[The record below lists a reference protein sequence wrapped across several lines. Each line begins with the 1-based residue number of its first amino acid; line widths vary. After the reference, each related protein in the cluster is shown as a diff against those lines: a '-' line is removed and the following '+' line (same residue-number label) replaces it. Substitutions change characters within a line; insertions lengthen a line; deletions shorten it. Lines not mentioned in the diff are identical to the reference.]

1 MLWDYIRSRRV
12 TLAVWA
18 IVCVLFAAVFALY
31 SLPLKAV
38 LYGAAVSGFFGL
50 TAAAVD
56 FLYYRR
62 KRLRLKKLADE
73 IIYTIDG
80 LPSPVYG
87 IEEDYCELVRILYEN
102 MRCVWDEMSEKYS
115 DMTEY
120 YTIWAHQ
127 IKTPIAAMGLIL
139 QEAGQSDEL
148 NREQNIALCREQNL
162 ALRRELSDN
171 LQRIEQYA
179 EMVMCY
185 LRLDS
190 DSTDYV
196 IKEYDLDGIV
206 RQAVRKFSRQFIRK
220 KLSLTYEPLRKTVLT
235 DEKWLLFVIEQ
246 VISNA
251 VKYTKTGGA
260 EIYCEEPLTLCI
272 RDTGIGA
279 ASEDLPRL
287 FEKGYTGCNGRLD
300 KKASGIGLYLCKRIC
315 TKLGH
320 GISAE
325 NAPGG
330 GLIIKLNLETKQT
343 EHE

>member
-1 MLWDYIRSRRV
+1 MLWDYIKSRRF
-12 TLAVWA
+12 TLAVWV
-18 IVCVLFAAVFALY
+18 IVCALFAAVFALY

-56 FLYYRR
+56 FIYYRR

-73 IIYTIDG
+73 IIYTADG
-80 LPSPVYG
+80 LPQPVYG
-87 IEEDYCELVRILYEN
+87 VEEDYCELVRILYEN
-102 MRCVWDEMSEKYS
+102 MRRAEDEMSEKYS

-139 QEAGQSDEL
+139 QEVGQSDEL
-148 NREQNIALCREQNL
+148 N
-162 ALRRELSDN
+162 RELSDN

-220 KLSLTYEPLRKTVLT
+220 KLSLTYEPLNKTVLT

-279 ASEDLPRL
+279 APEDLPRL

-325 NAPGG
+325 NAPDG

>member
-1 MLWDYIRSRRV
+1 MLWDYIRSHRV
-12 TLAVWA
+12 SVLVWA
-18 IVCVLFAAVFALY
+18 IVCAVFASLFALY

-38 LYGAAVSGFFGL
+38 LYGAAVSVFFGL

-73 IIYTIDG
+73 IIYTVDG
-80 LPSPVYG
+80 LPQSPFG
-87 IEEDYCELVRILYEN
+87 IEEDYCGLVRILYEN
-102 MRCVWDEMSEKYS
+102 MRRTEDEMAEKYS
-115 DMTEY
+115 DMTDY
-120 YTIWAHQ
+120 YTLWAHQ

-139 QEAGQSDEL
+139 QESGKSDTVS
-148 NREQNIALCREQNL
+148 
-162 ALRRELSDN
+162 RELSYD
-171 LQRIEQYA
+171 LQKIEQYV

-190 DSTDYV
+190 DHTDFV

-220 KLSLTYEPLRKTVLT
+220 KLSLTYEPLRKTVIT

-251 VKYTKTGGA
+251 VKYTRTGGA

-279 ASEDLPRL
+279 APEDLPRI

-325 NAPGG
+325 SCPNG
-330 GLIIKLNLETKQT
+330 GLIIRIDLET
-343 EHE
+343 ERPEAE

>member
-1 MLWDYIRSRRV
+1 MLWDYIRSCRV
-12 TLAVWA
+12 SVLVWA
-18 IVCVLFAAVFALY
+18 IVCAVFAAVFALY

-38 LYGAAVSGFFGL
+38 LYGAAVSVFFGM

-56 FLYYRR
+56 FIYYRR

-73 IIYTIDG
+73 IIYTADG
-80 LPSPVYG
+80 LPQPVYG
-87 IEEDYCELVRILYEN
+87 IEEDYCELVKILYEN
-102 MRCVWDEMSEKYS
+102 MRLTEDEMAEKYS
-115 DMTEY
+115 DMTDY
-120 YTIWAHQ
+120 YTLWAHQ

-139 QEAGQSDEL
+139 QEVDQSDDTNSEL
-148 NREQNIALCREQNL
+148 N
-162 ALRRELSDN
+162 RELSDN
-171 LQRIEQYA
+171 LQKIGQYA

-220 KLSLTYEPLRKTVLT
+220 KLSLTYEPLQKTVLT

-246 VISNA
+246 IISNA

-279 ASEDLPRL
+279 APEDLPRI

-320 GISAE
+320 DISAN
-325 NAPGG
+325 NAEGG
-330 GLIIKLNLETKQT
+330 GLIIRINLDTDRT

>member
-12 TLAVWA
+12 TVAVWT
-18 IVCVLFAAVFALY
+18 IVCVIFAAVFALY

-73 IIYTIDG
+73 IIYTADG
-80 LPSPVYG
+80 LPSPLNGV
-87 IEEDYCELVRILYEN
+87 EADYCELVRILYEN
-102 MRCVWDEMSEKYS
+102 MRRVWDEMSEKYS

-148 NREQNIALCREQNL
+148 N
-162 ALRRELSDN
+162 RELSDN

-279 ASEDLPRL
+279 APEDLPRL

-325 NAPGG
+325 NADGG

>member
-1 MLWDYIRSRRV
+1 
-12 TLAVWA
+12 
-18 IVCVLFAAVFALY
+18 
-31 SLPLKAV
+31 
-38 LYGAAVSGFFGL
+38 
-50 TAAAVD
+50 
-56 FLYYRR
+56 
-62 KRLRLKKLADE
+62 
-73 IIYTIDG
+73 
-80 LPSPVYG
+80 
-87 IEEDYCELVRILYEN
+87 
-102 MRCVWDEMSEKYS
+102 
-115 DMTEY
+115 MTDY

-148 NREQNIALCREQNL
+148 NREQNL
-162 ALRRELSDN
+162 ALLREISDN

-190 DSTDYV
+190 DSTDFV
-196 IKEYDLDGIV
+196 IKEYDLDEIV

-220 KLSLTYEPLRKTVLT
+220 KLSLTYEPLEKTVLT

-272 RDTGIGA
+272 RDTGIGVA
-279 ASEDLPRL
+279 PEDLPRL

-320 GISAE
+320 NISAE
-325 NAPGG
+325 NAEGG
-330 GLIIKLNLETKQT
+330 GMVIRIDLDKINTELE
-343 EHE
+343 

>member
-1 MLWDYIRSRRV
+1 MLRDYIRSHFV
-12 TLAVWA
+12 SVLAWA
-18 IVCVLFAAVFALY
+18 IVCAVFAAVFALY

-50 TAAAVD
+50 TAAAID
-56 FLYYRR
+56 FIYYRR

-73 IIYTIDG
+73 IIYTIDS
-80 LPSPVYG
+80 LPAPVFG
-87 IEEDYCELVRILYEN
+87 VEEDYCELVKILYEN
-102 MRCVWDEMSEKYS
+102 MRRTEDEMSEKYS
-115 DMTEY
+115 DMTDY
-120 YTIWAHQ
+120 YTLWAHQ

-139 QEAGQSDEL
+139 QEDGQSNGTSREL
-148 NREQNIALCREQNL
+148 NRELN
-162 ALRRELSDN
+162 RELSDN
-171 LQRIEQYA
+171 LQKIEQYA

-220 KLSLTYEPLRKTVLT
+220 KLSLTYESLRKTVLT

-279 ASEDLPRL
+279 APEDLPRI

-320 GISAE
+320 SISAE
-325 NAPGG
+325 NAEGG
-330 GLIIKLNLETKQT
+330 GLIIKIDLETERT
-343 EHE
+343 EYE

>member
-12 TLAVWA
+12 TVVVWA
-18 IVCVLFAAVFALY
+18 IVCALFAAVFALY

-73 IIYTIDG
+73 IIYTAEG
-80 LPSPVYG
+80 LPQPVYG
-87 IEEDYCELVRILYEN
+87 VEADYCELVRILYEN
-102 MRCVWDEMSEKYS
+102 MRRAEDEMSEKYS

-139 QEAGQSDEL
+139 QEVGQSDDTNREL
-148 NREQNIALCREQNL
+148 NREQNL
-162 ALRRELSDN
+162 ALRRELADN

-220 KLSLTYEPLRKTVLT
+220 KLSLTYEPLEKTVLT

-279 ASEDLPRL
+279 APEDLPRL
-287 FEKGYTGCNGRLD
+287 FEKGY
-300 KKASGIGLYLCKRIC
+300 
-315 TKLGH
+315 
-320 GISAE
+320 
-325 NAPGG
+325 
-330 GLIIKLNLETKQT
+330 
-343 EHE
+343 

>member
-1 MLWDYIRSRRV
+1 MLWDYIKSRRV
-12 TLAVWA
+12 TIVVWA
-18 IVCVLFAAVFALY
+18 IICAVFAAVFALY

-56 FLYYRR
+56 FIYCRR

-87 IEEDYCELVRILYEN
+87 VEEDYCALIRILYEN
-102 MRCVWDEMSEKYS
+102 MRRAEDEMSEKYS
-115 DMTEY
+115 DMTDY

-139 QEAGQSDEL
+139 QEVDQSDDT
-148 NREQNIALCREQNL
+148 NREQNL
-162 ALRRELSDN
+162 ALRREIADN

-190 DSTDYV
+190 DSTDFV

-220 KLSLTYEPLRKTVLT
+220 KLSLTYEPLGKTVLT

-279 ASEDLPRL
+279 APEDLPRI

-320 GISAE
+320 NISAE
-325 NAPGG
+325 NAEGG
-330 GLIIKLNLETKQT
+330 GMVIRIDLDKINTELE
-343 EHE
+343 

>member
-12 TLAVWA
+12 TIAVWA
-18 IVCVLFAAVFALY
+18 IVCAVFAAVFALY

-80 LPSPVYG
+80 LPSPLNGV
-87 IEEDYCELVRILYEN
+87 EADYCELVKILYEN
-102 MRCVWDEMSEKYS
+102 MRRAEDEMSEKYS

-139 QEAGQSDEL
+139 QEAGQSEEL
-148 NREQNIALCREQNL
+148 NRELN
-162 ALRRELSDN
+162 RELADN

-185 LRLDS
+185 LRLYS
-190 DSTDYV
+190 DSTDFV

-220 KLSLTYEPLRKTVLT
+220 KLSLTYEPLQKTVLT

-251 VKYTKTGGA
+251 MKYTKTGGA

-279 ASEDLPRL
+279 APEDLPRL

-315 TKLGH
+315 AKLGH
-320 GISAE
+320 NISAE
-325 NAPGG
+325 NAEGG
-330 GLIIKLNLETKQT
+330 GMIIRINLDTINT
-343 EHE
+343 ELE

>member
-1 MLWDYIRSRRV
+1 MLWDYIKSRRV
-12 TLAVWA
+12 TVAVWA
-18 IVCVLFAAVFALY
+18 IICTVFAAVFALY

-56 FLYYRR
+56 FIYYRR

-80 LPSPVYG
+80 LPSPLNGV
-87 IEEDYCELVRILYEN
+87 EEDYCALVRILYEN
-102 MRCVWDEMSEKYS
+102 MRRAEDEMSEKYS
-115 DMTEY
+115 DMTDY

-148 NREQNIALCREQNL
+148 NRELNREQNL

-190 DSTDYV
+190 DSTDFV
-196 IKEYDLDGIV
+196 IKEYNLDGIV

-279 ASEDLPRL
+279 APEDLPRL

-320 GISAE
+320 NISAE
-325 NAPGG
+325 NAKGG
-330 GLIIKLNLETKQT
+330 GMVIRIDLDKINTELE
-343 EHE
+343 

>member
-12 TLAVWA
+12 TIAVWA
-18 IVCVLFAAVFALY
+18 IVCAVFAAVFALY

-80 LPSPVYG
+80 LPSPLNGV
-87 IEEDYCELVRILYEN
+87 EADYCELVRILYEN
-102 MRCVWDEMSEKYS
+102 MRRAEDEMSEKYS

-139 QEAGQSDEL
+139 QEAGQSAEL
-148 NREQNIALCREQNL
+148 NRELN
-162 ALRRELSDN
+162 RELADN
-171 LQRIEQYA
+171 LQKIEQYA

-190 DSTDYV
+190 DSTDFV

-220 KLSLTYEPLRKTVLT
+220 KLSLTYEPLKKTVLT

-279 ASEDLPRL
+279 APEDLPRL

-315 TKLGH
+315 AKLGH
-320 GISAE
+320 NISAE
-325 NAPGG
+325 NAEGG
-330 GLIIKLNLETKQT
+330 GMIIRIDLDKINTELE
-343 EHE
+343 

>member
-12 TLAVWA
+12 TIAVWA
-18 IVCVLFAAVFALY
+18 IVCAVFAAVFALY

-80 LPSPVYG
+80 LPSPLNGV
-87 IEEDYCELVRILYEN
+87 EADYCELVRILYEN
-102 MRCVWDEMSEKYS
+102 MRRAEDEMSEKYS

-139 QEAGQSDEL
+139 QEAGQSAEL
-148 NREQNIALCREQNL
+148 NRELN
-162 ALRRELSDN
+162 RELADN
-171 LQRIEQYA
+171 LQKIEQYA

-190 DSTDYV
+190 DSTDFV

-220 KLSLTYEPLRKTVLT
+220 KLSLTYEPLKKTVLT

-279 ASEDLPRL
+279 APEDLPRL

-315 TKLGH
+315 AKLGH
-320 GISAE
+320 NISAE
-325 NAPGG
+325 NAEVGG
-330 GLIIKLNLETKQT
+330 MIIRIDLDKINTELE
-343 EHE
+343 

>member
-1 MLWDYIRSRRV
+1 MLRDYIRSHFV
-12 TLAVWA
+12 SVLVWA
-18 IVCVLFAAVFALY
+18 IVCAVFAAVFALY

-50 TAAAVD
+50 TAAAID
-56 FLYYRR
+56 FIYYRR

-73 IIYTIDG
+73 IIYTIDS
-80 LPSPVYG
+80 LPAPVFG
-87 IEEDYCELVRILYEN
+87 IEEDYCELVKILYEN
-102 MRCVWDEMSEKYS
+102 MRRAEDEMSEKYS
-115 DMTEY
+115 DMTDY
-120 YTIWAHQ
+120 YTLWAHQ

-139 QEAGQSDEL
+139 QEDGQSNGTNREL
-148 NREQNIALCREQNL
+148 NCELN
-162 ALRRELSDN
+162 RELSDN
-171 LQRIEQYA
+171 LQKIEQYA

-196 IKEYDLDGIV
+196 IKEYDLDSIV

-279 ASEDLPRL
+279 APEDLPRI

-320 GISAE
+320 SIFAE
-325 NAPGG
+325 NAEGG
-330 GLIIKLNLETKQT
+330 GLIIKIDLETERT
-343 EHE
+343 EYE

>member
-1 MLWDYIRSRRV
+1 MLRDYIKSHGASILIWTV
-12 TLAVWA
+12 VCAVFT
-18 IVCVLFAAVFALY
+18 VVFALW
-31 SLPLKAV
+31 SLPTEAV

-56 FLYYRR
+56 FIYYRR

-80 LPSPVYG
+80 LPQPVYG
-87 IEEDYCELVRILYEN
+87 IEEDYCALVRILYEN
-102 MRCVWDEMSEKYS
+102 MRRAEDEAAEKLSE
-115 DMTEY
+115 MTDY
-120 YTIWAHQ
+120 YTMWAHQ

-139 QEAGQSDEL
+139 QEGSGVHD
-148 NREQNIALCREQNL
+148 
-162 ALRRELSDN
+162 RELSDD

-190 DSTDYV
+190 DCTDLV

-220 KLSLTYEPLRKTVLT
+220 KLSLAYEPLEKTVVT

-251 VKYTKTGGA
+251 VKYTKEGGA

-272 RDTGIGA
+272 KDTGIGTA
-279 ASEDLPRL
+279 PEDLPRI
-287 FEKGYTGCNGRLD
+287 FEKGYTGCNGRID

-315 TKLGH
+315 GKLGH
-320 GISAE
+320 KISAE
-325 NAPGG
+325 NNPNG
-330 GLIIKLNLETKQT
+330 GLIIKIGMDTQKSCAE
-343 EHE
+343 

>member
-1 MLWDYIRSRRV
+1 MLRDYIRSHCV
-12 TLAVWA
+12 SALAWA
-18 IVCVLFAAVFALY
+18 VVCAVFAAVFALY

-56 FLYYRR
+56 FIYYRR

-87 IEEDYCELVRILYEN
+87 IEEDYCGLLKILYEN
-102 MRCVWDEMSEKYS
+102 MRRSENEMAEKYS
-115 DMTEY
+115 DMTDY
-120 YTIWAHQ
+120 YTLWAHQ

-139 QEAGQSDEL
+139 QEAGQTDNTKRGQSLEQ
-148 NREQNIALCREQNL
+148 NREQN
-162 ALRRELSDN
+162 RELADN
-171 LQRIEQYA
+171 LQKIEQYA

-251 VKYTKTGGA
+251 VKYTRSGGA

-279 ASEDLPRL
+279 APEDLPRL

-315 TKLGH
+315 SKLGH
-320 GISAE
+320 DISAE
-325 NAPGG
+325 NAEGG
-330 GLIIKLNLETKQT
+330 GLVVKIGLDSKKAEM
-343 EHE
+343 E

>member
-1 MLWDYIRSRRV
+1 MLWDYIKSRRV
-12 TLAVWA
+12 TVAVWA
-18 IVCVLFAAVFALY
+18 IVCALFAAVFALY

-56 FLYYRR
+56 FIYYRR

-87 IEEDYCELVRILYEN
+87 VEEDYCELVRILYEN
-102 MRCVWDEMSEKYS
+102 MRRVWDEMSEKYS

-139 QEAGQSDEL
+139 QEVGQSDDTNREL
-148 NREQNIALCREQNL
+148 N
-162 ALRRELSDN
+162 RELSDN

-246 VISNA
+246 IISNA

-279 ASEDLPRL
+279 APEDLPRL

-325 NAPGG
+325 NAPDG

>member
-1 MLWDYIRSRRV
+1 MLWDYIKSRRV

-18 IVCVLFAAVFALY
+18 IVCAVFAAVFALY

-56 FLYYRR
+56 FIYYRR

-80 LPSPVYG
+80 LPSPLNGV
-87 IEEDYCELVRILYEN
+87 EEDYCALVRILYEN
-102 MRCVWDEMSEKYS
+102 MRRTEDEMSEKYS
-115 DMTEY
+115 DMTDY

-148 NREQNIALCREQNL
+148 NRE
-162 ALRRELSDN
+162 LSDN

-190 DSTDYV
+190 DSTDFV

-272 RDTGIGA
+272 CDTGIGA
-279 ASEDLPRL
+279 APEDLPRL

-320 GISAE
+320 NISAE
-325 NAPGG
+325 NAEGG
-330 GLIIKLNLETKQT
+330 GMVIRIKLDTINTELE
-343 EHE
+343 

>member
-12 TLAVWA
+12 TIVVWA
-18 IVCVLFAAVFALY
+18 IVCAVFAAVFALY

-56 FLYYRR
+56 FIYFRR

-80 LPSPVYG
+80 LPSPLNGV
-87 IEEDYCELVRILYEN
+87 EEDYCALVRILYEN
-102 MRCVWDEMSEKYS
+102 MRRTEDEMAEKYS
-115 DMTEY
+115 DMTDY
-120 YTIWAHQ
+120 YTLWAHQ

-139 QEAGQSDEL
+139 QEVGQSDDISCEL
-148 NREQNIALCREQNL
+148 NREQN
-162 ALRRELSDN
+162 RELSDN

-190 DSTDYV
+190 DSTDFV

-251 VKYTKTGGA
+251 VKYTRTGGA

-279 ASEDLPRL
+279 APEDLPRL
-287 FEKGYTGCNGRLD
+287 FEKGYTGCNGRTD

-320 GISAE
+320 NISAE

-330 GLIIKLNLETKQT
+330 GMVIRIDLDTINT
-343 EHE
+343 EPE

>member
-12 TLAVWA
+12 TAAVWA
-18 IVCVLFAAVFALY
+18 IVCAVFAAVFALY

-80 LPSPVYG
+80 LPSPPNGV
-87 IEEDYCELVRILYEN
+87 EADYCELVKILYEN
-102 MRCVWDEMSEKYS
+102 MRRTEDEMSEKYS

-139 QEAGQSDEL
+139 QEAGQSDDTNREL
-148 NREQNIALCREQNL
+148 N
-162 ALRRELSDN
+162 RELSDN

-190 DSTDYV
+190 DSTDFV

-279 ASEDLPRL
+279 APEDLPRI

-320 GISAE
+320 NISAE
-325 NAPGG
+325 NVPGG
-330 GLIIKLNLETKQT
+330 GMIIRIDLDKINTKLE
-343 EHE
+343 

>member
-12 TLAVWA
+12 TVVVWA
-18 IVCVLFAAVFALY
+18 IVCAVFAAVFALY

-102 MRCVWDEMSEKYS
+102 MRRVWDEMSEKYS

-148 NREQNIALCREQNL
+148 NREQNPALRREQNL
-162 ALRRELSDN
+162 ALCRELSDN
-171 LQRIEQYA
+171 LQKIEQYA

-220 KLSLTYEPLRKTVLT
+220 KLSLTYEPLRKNVLT

-279 ASEDLPRL
+279 APEDLPRL

-315 TKLGH
+315 IKLGH

-325 NAPGG
+325 NAPDG